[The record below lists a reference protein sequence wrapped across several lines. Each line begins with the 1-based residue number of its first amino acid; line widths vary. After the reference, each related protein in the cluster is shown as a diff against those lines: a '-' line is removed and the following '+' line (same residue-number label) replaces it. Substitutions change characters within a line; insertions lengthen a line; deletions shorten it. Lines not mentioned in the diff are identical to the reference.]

1 MSQTVTETKKGAAVL
16 PKAPLKEDPKDAILK
31 DLEIKNKPSKSSS
44 NKNEMSSHK
53 KFDKF
58 KK

>member
-1 MSQTVTETKKGAAVL
+1 MSQPVTDTKKGAEVL
-16 PKAPLKEDPKDAILK
+16 PKAPLKDPKDAILD
-31 DLEIKNKPSKSSS
+31 DLEIKKKPSKSSS

-53 KFDKF
+53 KFAKF